1 MKRSLVLSSSLVVLA
16 AALLVLWKGMQSPPA
31 PAAAAAAPSVAAAP
45 PAPAPEPDPVPAAP
59 APPPAF
65 EPIELPTDHA
75 DRVLSDPVLAERAR
89 QHELAA
95 AADARWNEAVE
106 GGEYRAEDL
115 DPAVRDLFR
124 ELDLEPRYAEG
135 GRIEGLQIQS
145 LSVDHP
151 LSRLGFRPGDRIDRI
166 QGVTLSDP
174 AELPSLLARLGPHFS
189 LCADRNGTE
198 LCRDLAL
205 E

>member
-1 MKRSLVLSSSLVVLA
+1 MKRTSVFSA
-16 AALLVLWKGMQSPPA
+16 AALVVAAAILVLRWASAPEAA
-31 PAAAAAAPSVAAAP
+31 PASAPAEAPAVAAAAPLPAPVPPVAA
-45 PAPAPEPDPVPAAP
+45 PDPDS
-59 APPPAF
+59 
-65 EPIELPTDHA
+65 EPEDSAELPADHRQ
-75 DRVLSDPVLAERAR
+75 RVLSDPVLADRAR
-89 QHELAA
+89 QHELAP
-95 AADARWNEAVE
+95 AADARWHEAVD

-115 DPAVRDLFR
+115 DPAVRDLFV
-124 ELDLEPRYAEG
+124 EIDLEPRYAEG
-135 GRIEGLQIQS
+135 GRIEGLLIQS
-145 LSVDHP
+145 LASDHP
-151 LSRLGFRPGDRIDRI
+151 LARLGFRPGDRIDRI